1 METPRIG
8 SRKWLVR
15 KHAAGGAG
23 GAGGGA
29 RSHLLTPTLVV
40 FPLDEVLLGL

>member
-8 SRKWLVR
+8 SREWLVQ

-23 GAGGGA
+23 GGA
-29 RSHLLTPTLVV
+29 WSHLLTPTLVV
-40 FPLDEVLLGL
+40 FPPDEVLLGL